1 MAEPMMKLQL
11 IARSEIALAQ
21 LNARRMASRSALFS
35 VALVFLLLG
44 LGMLT
49 LAVYSA
55 LLPHLGAPLAALTVS
70 IIDTAIGLVFILVA
84 RKAGPSENE
93 EKLAREIRDMAY
105 AELGKDVDQMKG
117 EIDQI
122 TGDINRIRT
131 GFTSFTSGAAG
142 TLGPVVSMLLKVAKR
157 D

>member
-70 IIDTAIGLVFILVA
+70 IIDTVIGLVFILVA

>member
-1 MAEPMMKLQL
+1 MMKLQL

-70 IIDTAIGLVFILVA
+70 IIDTVIGLVFILVA